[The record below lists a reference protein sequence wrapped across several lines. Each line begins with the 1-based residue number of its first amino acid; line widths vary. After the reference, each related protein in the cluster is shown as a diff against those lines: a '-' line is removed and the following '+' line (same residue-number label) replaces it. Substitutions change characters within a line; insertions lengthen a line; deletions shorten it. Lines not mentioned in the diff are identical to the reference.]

1 MARSRVESRQIYTS
15 NGQFKGSSTS
25 AQNNSQHSNSY
36 LTNNSLALYKQE
48 QSLNIYKHNI
58 QNIIQTGTE
67 KDVATETRIDAH
79 GQKQV

>member
-1 MARSRVESRQIYTS
+1 MSQSHNTAIPTLQTILSR
-15 NGQFKGSSTS
+15 STS
-25 AQNNSQHSNSY
+25 KNNH
-36 LTNNSLALYKQE
+36 
-48 QSLNIYKHNI
+48 LNIYKHNI